1 MLLVEMRG
9 GSETNEE
16 LASICVLA
24 CVGHRE
30 HTLVSVRVPYLLISK
45 FIAVDRNTT
54 GTVSGRCVTTLR
66 HEAANDSM
74 ELVAFIVKAFAFPF
88 TSANGSKIFTSFGD
102 IFKKFEHN
110 A

>member
-1 MLLVEMRG
+1 MLFVEMRS
-9 GSETNEE
+9 GSKTNEE

-24 CVGHRE
+24 CIGHGE

-45 FIAVDRNTT
+45 FIAVDRNTSS
-54 GTVSGRCVTTLR
+54 TVSGCSVTTLR